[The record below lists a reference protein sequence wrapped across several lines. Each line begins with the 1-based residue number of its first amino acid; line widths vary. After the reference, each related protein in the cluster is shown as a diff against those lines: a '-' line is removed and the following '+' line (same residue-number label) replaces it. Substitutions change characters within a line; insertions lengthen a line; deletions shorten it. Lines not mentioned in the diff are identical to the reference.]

1 MDDSQQADTGL
12 RRAGGAPRGLASASF
27 GGLLL
32 TQLLTAINDNTFRW
46 LAIGLGKQILDEAGD
61 EEHIGL
67 ILMAGT
73 ACFVLPYLVLAAP
86 AGYLADRFSKR
97 RVIVSCKAAEIVL
110 ATLGIGA
117 ILSGNVAFLL
127 GVVALFGMQ
136 SALFSPSRLGSIP
149 ELLPVEKISAANG
162 LMGLTTVIATVIGMA
177 LGNVLADRVREQFA
191 AGLAASALA
200 LIGCA
205 VLGWLASL
213 LITRLPA
220 AAPEL
225 AFPLNPLPKMA
236 ADLRE
241 LSSRRPLL
249 RVALGIVFF
258 WSVGALAQLNIDQ
271 FAFESGATRQTQIV
285 PLLLALVAGV
295 GIGSVLAGYWSA
307 GRVEL
312 GILPLGAA
320 GLVLNAVLLFFVPEG
335 VMQAGAEW
343 LGYYGWT
350 ALLLFALGIS
360 AGLFDVPLESYLQHH
375 SPPQSRGAV
384 LAASNLLTFSGIL
397 GAAVLFAAM
406 RAPLRGDQ
414 PLLTAREIFLFSGLL
429 TVPVFLYIVWLIPQA
444 SLRFFVWLS
453 SKTVYRIRVYGH
465 ENLPQRGGALLVANH
480 VSWLD
485 GPLMLL
491 TSSRPVRVLAFTGS
505 LQHPGIRRLA
515 ERIGVV
521 LVSPQPQAVR
531 AALQTARQALRDGEL
546 VCIFPEGAIT
556 RSGQMQAFRP
566 GLFRVLQGTGVPVV
580 PVYLDELW
588 GSVFSF
594 RGGKFFWKWP
604 ERWPYPI
611 SIFFGRPVDNPM
623 DVHRVRQAVQA
634 LGATAVERRASR
646 AGGLGRSFVRMC
658 KKRKRGS
665 KIGDSLGNELSGGGL
680 LTRSLILR
688 RLLLRHVLAD
698 DEPLVGL
705 LLPPSVAGV
714 VANMACTLARRVPVN
729 LNYTVTSEVIN
740 ECLRQ
745 AGIRHVLTSRQFLER
760 IKLDVDAELVYLED
774 FRSKAGLWDKL
785 ACAFATYAVPAP
797 LLERA
802 LGLHRVRSDDLATV
816 IFTSGST
823 GVPKGVMLTQTNVGS
838 NVDAIEQIIHLH
850 RTDVLVGVLPFFH
863 SFGYTV
869 CLWAAMS
876 IDVKG
881 VYHFNPLEAKVVGK
895 LVKKHGGTVMLATPT
910 FLRTYLRRCDPD
922 EFETLDA
929 VVAGAEKLPKDL
941 CDAFEAKFGIRPVEG
956 YGTTEL
962 SPLVSANIPASRSP
976 SRSASDCKEGT
987 VGRPVP
993 GISAKV
999 TDLDTG
1005 QELGAGRP
1013 GMLWIKGPNVMKGY
1027 LGRDDLTADV
1037 IKDGWYMTGDIAI
1050 IDEEG
1055 FIQITGRQSRFS
1067 KIGGE
1072 MVPHLL
1078 IEEGLAQI
1086 IGIDDEEGFRAVVT
1100 AVVDERKGERIVVL
1114 HKAISKTPEE
1124 LRKGL
1129 SELGFPN
1136 LYIPSEDSFFQVETI
1151 PVLGTGKLDLRGV
1164 KQMANEVSQTNPNR
1178 SSR

>member
-1 MDDSQQADTGL
+1 MDGSQQADMNSQRGV
-12 RRAGGAPRGLASASF
+12 GADRGLASASF

-46 LAIGLGKQILDEAGD
+46 LAIGLGKQALEEAGD

-97 RVIVSCKAAEIVL
+97 TVIVSCKVAEIVL

-117 ILSGNVAFLL
+117 MLSGNVVLL
-127 GVVALFGMQ
+127 LAVVALFGMQ

-177 LGNVLADRVREQFA
+177 LGNVLADLVRGQFA
-191 AGLAASALA
+191 AGIAASAAA

-205 VLGWLASL
+205 LLGTLASL
-213 LITRLPA
+213 WITWLPP

-241 LSSRRPLL
+241 LAARRPLL

-335 VMQAGAEW
+335 VMLAGATW

-350 ALLLFALGIS
+350 ALLLFALGVS

-375 SPPQSRGAV
+375 SPPQSRGSV

-397 GAAVLFAAM
+397 AAAVLFAAL
-406 RAPLRGDQ
+406 RAPLRGDE
-414 PLLTAREIFLFSGLL
+414 PLLTARQIFLFSGLL
-429 TVPVFLYIVWLIPQA
+429 TIPVFFYILWLIPQA
-444 SLRFFVWLS
+444 SLRFLVWLS
-453 SKTVYRIRVYGH
+453 SKTMYRIRVYGH
-465 ENLPQRGGALLVANH
+465 ENLPERGGALLVANH

-491 TSSRPVRVLAFTGS
+491 TSSRPVRVLAFTSS
-505 LQHPGIRRLA
+505 LQHRGIRRLA

-531 AALQTARQALRDGEL
+531 AALRTAQQALRNGEL

-566 GLFRVLQGTGVPVV
+566 GLLRVLKGTGVPVV

-623 DVHRVRQAVQA
+623 DVHQVRQAVQA

-646 AGGLGRSFVRMC
+646 ASGLGRSFVRTC

-665 KIGDSLGNELSGGGL
+665 KIADSLGNELSGGGL

-688 RLLLRHVLAD
+688 RLLLRNVLAD
-698 DEPLVGL
+698 DESFVGL

-729 LNYTVTSEVIN
+729 LNYTVTSDVIN
-740 ECLRQ
+740 ECIRQ
-745 AGIRHVLTSRQFLER
+745 SGIRHVITSRQFLER
-760 IKLDVDAELVYLED
+760 VKLDVAAELVYLED

-785 ACAFATYAVPAP
+785 ACAIAAYAVPAP
-797 LLERA
+797 VLERS

-823 GVPKGVMLTQTNVGS
+823 GLPKGVMLTQTNVGS

-910 FLRTYLRRCDPD
+910 FLRTYLRRCEPD
-922 EFETLDA
+922 ELETLDA

-1005 QELGAGRP
+1005 QQLGAGRA

-1027 LGRDDLTADV
+1027 LGRDDLTAEV
-1037 IKDGWYMTGDIAI
+1037 IQDGWYMTGDIAV
-1050 IDEEG
+1050 IDEDG

-1100 AVVDERKGERIVVL
+1100 AIVDERKGERIVVL

-1164 KQMANEVSQTNPNR
+1164 KQMANEVSQTDPNR
-1178 SSR
+1178 

>member
-1 MDDSQQADTGL
+1 M
-12 RRAGGAPRGLASASF
+12 LA
-27 GGLLL
+27 
-32 TQLLTAINDNTFRW
+32 
-46 LAIGLGKQILDEAGD
+46 
-61 EEHIGL
+61 
-67 ILMAGT
+67 
-73 ACFVLPYLVLAAP
+73 
-86 AGYLADRFSKR
+86 
-97 RVIVSCKAAEIVL
+97 
-110 ATLGIGA
+110 
-117 ILSGNVAFLL
+117 
-127 GVVALFGMQ
+127 
-136 SALFSPSRLGSIP
+136 
-149 ELLPVEKISAANG
+149 
-162 LMGLTTVIATVIGMA
+162 
-177 LGNVLADRVREQFA
+177 
-191 AGLAASALA
+191 
-200 LIGCA
+200 
-205 VLGWLASL
+205 
-213 LITRLPA
+213 
-220 AAPEL
+220 
-225 AFPLNPLPKMA
+225 
-236 ADLRE
+236 
-241 LSSRRPLL
+241 
-249 RVALGIVFF
+249 
-258 WSVGALAQLNIDQ
+258 
-271 FAFESGATRQTQIV
+271 GAT
-285 PLLLALVAGV
+285 
-295 GIGSVLAGYWSA
+295 
-307 GRVEL
+307 
-312 GILPLGAA
+312 
-320 GLVLNAVLLFFVPEG
+320 
-335 VMQAGAEW
+335 W

-350 ALLLFALGIS
+350 ALLLFALGVS

-375 SPPQSRGAV
+375 SPPQSRGSV

-397 GAAVLFAAM
+397 AAAVLFAAL
-406 RAPLRGDQ
+406 RAPLRGDE
-414 PLLTAREIFLFSGLL
+414 PLLTARQIFLFSGLL
-429 TVPVFLYIVWLIPQA
+429 TIPVFFYILWLIPQA
-444 SLRFFVWLS
+444 SLRFLVWLS
-453 SKTVYRIRVYGH
+453 SKTMYRIRVYGH
-465 ENLPQRGGALLVANH
+465 ENLPERGGALLVANH

-491 TSSRPVRVLAFTGS
+491 TSSRPVRVLAFTSS
-505 LQHPGIRRLA
+505 LQHRGIRRLA

-531 AALQTARQALRDGEL
+531 AALRTAQQALRNGEL

-566 GLFRVLQGTGVPVV
+566 GLLRVLKGTGVPVV

-623 DVHRVRQAVQA
+623 DVHQVRQAVQA

-646 AGGLGRSFVRMC
+646 ASGLGRSFVRTC

-665 KIGDSLGNELSGGGL
+665 KIADSLGNELSGGGL

-688 RLLLRHVLAD
+688 RLLLRNVLAD
-698 DEPLVGL
+698 DESFVGL

-729 LNYTVTSEVIN
+729 LNYTVTSDVIN
-740 ECLRQ
+740 ECIRQ
-745 AGIRHVLTSRQFLER
+745 SGIRHVITSRQFLER
-760 IKLDVDAELVYLED
+760 VKLDVAAELVYLED

-785 ACAFATYAVPAP
+785 ACAIAAYAVPAP
-797 LLERA
+797 VLERS

-823 GVPKGVMLTQTNVGS
+823 GLPKGVMLTQTNVGS

-850 RTDVLVGVLPFFH
+850 RSDVLVGVLPFFH

-910 FLRTYLRRCDPD
+910 FLRTYLRRCEPD
-922 EFETLDA
+922 ELETLDA

-1005 QELGAGRP
+1005 QQLGAGRA

-1027 LGRDDLTADV
+1027 LGRDDLTAEV
-1037 IKDGWYMTGDIAI
+1037 IQNGWYMTGDIAV
-1050 IDEEG
+1050 IDEDG

-1100 AVVDERKGERIVVL
+1100 AIVDERKGERIVVL

-1164 KQMANEVSQTNPNR
+1164 KQMANEVSQTDPNR
-1178 SSR
+1178 

>member
-1 MDDSQQADTGL
+1 MDGSQQADMNSQRGV
-12 RRAGGAPRGLASASF
+12 GADRGLASASF

-46 LAIGLGKQILDEAGD
+46 LAIGLGKQALEEAGD

-97 RVIVSCKAAEIVL
+97 TVIVSCKVAEIVL

-117 ILSGNVAFLL
+117 MLSGNVVLL
-127 GVVALFGMQ
+127 LAVVALFGMQ

-177 LGNVLADRVREQFA
+177 LGNVLADLVRGQFA
-191 AGLAASALA
+191 AGIAASAAA

-205 VLGWLASL
+205 LLGTLASL
-213 LITRLPA
+213 WITWLPP

-241 LSSRRPLL
+241 LAARRPLL

-335 VMQAGAEW
+335 VMLAGATW

-350 ALLLFALGIS
+350 ALLLFALGVS

-375 SPPQSRGAV
+375 SPPQSRGSV

-397 GAAVLFAAM
+397 AAAVLFAAL
-406 RAPLRGDQ
+406 RAPLRGDE
-414 PLLTAREIFLFSGLL
+414 PLLTARQIFLFSGLL
-429 TVPVFLYIVWLIPQA
+429 TIPVFFYILWLIPQA
-444 SLRFFVWLS
+444 SLRFLVWLS
-453 SKTVYRIRVYGH
+453 SKTMYRIRVYGH
-465 ENLPQRGGALLVANH
+465 ENLPERGGALLVANH

-491 TSSRPVRVLAFTGS
+491 TSSRPVRVLAFTSS
-505 LQHPGIRRLA
+505 LQHRGIRRLA

-531 AALQTARQALRDGEL
+531 AALRTAQQALRNGEL

-566 GLFRVLQGTGVPVV
+566 GLLRVLKGTGVPVV

-623 DVHRVRQAVQA
+623 DVHQVRQAVQA

-646 AGGLGRSFVRMC
+646 ASGLGRSFVRTC

-665 KIGDSLGNELSGGGL
+665 KIADSLGNELSGGGL

-688 RLLLRHVLAD
+688 RLLLRNVLAD
-698 DEPLVGL
+698 DESFVGL

-729 LNYTVTSEVIN
+729 LNYTVTSDVIN
-740 ECLRQ
+740 ECIRQ
-745 AGIRHVLTSRQFLER
+745 SGIRHVITSRQFLER
-760 IKLDVDAELVYLED
+760 VKLDVAAELVYLED

-785 ACAFATYAVPAP
+785 ACAIAAYAVPAP
-797 LLERA
+797 LLERS

-823 GVPKGVMLTQTNVGS
+823 GLPKGVMLTQTNVGS

-910 FLRTYLRRCDPD
+910 FLRTYLRRCEPD
-922 EFETLDA
+922 ELETLDA

-1005 QELGAGRP
+1005 QQLGAGRA

-1027 LGRDDLTADV
+1027 LGRDDLTAEV
-1037 IKDGWYMTGDIAI
+1037 IQDGWYMTGDIAV
-1050 IDEEG
+1050 IDEDG

-1100 AVVDERKGERIVVL
+1100 AIVDERKGERIVVL

-1164 KQMANEVSQTNPNR
+1164 KQMANEVSQTDPNR
-1178 SSR
+1178 

>member
-1 MDDSQQADTGL
+1 MDGSQQADTNSQRGV
-12 RRAGGAPRGLASASF
+12 GADHGLASASF

-46 LAIGLGKQILDEAGD
+46 LAIGLGKQALEEAGD

-97 RVIVSCKAAEIVL
+97 TVIISCKVAEIVL

-117 ILSGNVAFLL
+117 MLSGNVVLL
-127 GVVALFGMQ
+127 LAVVALFGMQ

-177 LGNVLADRVREQFA
+177 LGNVLADLVGQQFT
-191 AGLAASALA
+191 AGIAASAAA

-205 VLGWLASL
+205 LFGTLASL
-213 LITRLPA
+213 WITGLPA

-241 LSSRRPLL
+241 LAARRPLL

-335 VMQAGAEW
+335 VMLAGATW

-350 ALLLFALGIS
+350 ALLLFALGVS

-375 SPPQSRGAV
+375 SPPQSRGSV

-397 GAAVLFAAM
+397 GAAVLFAAL
-406 RAPLRGDQ
+406 RAPLRGEE
-414 PLLTAREIFLFSGLL
+414 PLLTARQIFLFSGLL
-429 TVPVFLYIVWLIPQA
+429 TIPVFFYILWLIPQA
-444 SLRFFVWLS
+444 SLRFLVWLS
-453 SKTVYRIRVYGH
+453 SKTMYRIRVYGH
-465 ENLPQRGGALLVANH
+465 ENLPERGGALLVANH

-491 TSSRPVRVLAFTGS
+491 TSSRPVRVLAFTSS
-505 LQHPGIRRLA
+505 LQHRGIRRLA

-531 AALQTARQALRDGEL
+531 AALRTAQQALRNGEL

-566 GLFRVLQGTGVPVV
+566 GLLRVLKGTGVPVV

-623 DVHRVRQAVQA
+623 DVHQVRQAVQA

-646 AGGLGRSFVRMC
+646 ASGLGRSFVRTC

-665 KIGDSLGNELSGGGL
+665 KIADSLGNELSGGGL
-680 LTRSLILR
+680 LARSLILR
-688 RLLLRHVLAD
+688 RLLLRNVLAD
-698 DEPLVGL
+698 DESFVGL

-729 LNYTVTSEVIN
+729 LNYTVTSDVIN
-740 ECLRQ
+740 ECIQ
-745 AGIRHVLTSRQFLER
+745 QSGIRHVITSRQFLER
-760 IKLDVDAELVYLED
+760 VKLDVAAELVYLED

-785 ACAFATYAVPAP
+785 ACAIAAYAVPAP
-797 LLERA
+797 LLERS
-802 LGLHRVRSDDLATV
+802 LGLHRVHSDDLATV

-823 GVPKGVMLTQTNVGS
+823 GLPKGVMLTQTNVGS

-910 FLRTYLRRCDPD
+910 FLRTYLRRCEPD
-922 EFETLDA
+922 ELETLDA

-976 SRSASDCKEGT
+976 SGSASDCKEGT

-1005 QELGAGRP
+1005 QQLGAGRP

-1027 LGRDDLTADV
+1027 LGRDDLTAEV
-1037 IKDGWYMTGDIAI
+1037 IQDGWYMTGDIAV
-1050 IDEEG
+1050 IDEDG

-1100 AVVDERKGERIVVL
+1100 AIVDERKGERIVVL

-1124 LRKGL
+1124 LRRGL

-1136 LYIPSEDSFFQVETI
+1136 LYIPSEDSFFQVEAI
-1151 PVLGTGKLDLRGV
+1151 PVLGTGKLDLRGI
-1164 KQMANEVSQTNPNR
+1164 KQMANEVSQADPNR
-1178 SSR
+1178 